1 MECKRKASIR
11 AILLLSLFATFSVLA
26 APVGVLSE
34 VSGKVTILRG
44 EAFYEGTEGVEVE
57 EQDIVETGDNASA
70 QLDMNDGSV
79 LKISGGSQVMLSDY
93 ELDDQ
98 GNVVDAAI
106 DILSGW
112 LRFAVSKLKG
122 NGKYQFN
129 TSVMTVG
136 IRGTEGV
143 IEAASN
149 QGALQLIEGRVN
161 VGGLG
166 EAGQAPEVVNAGQHI
181 SRFQDQGFTRQN
193 GMPVRFGA
201 RLPPRLKARLE
212 RRAHR
217 LVRRGLNPRRIRRVM
232 RRDVRRFLDNHPRM
246 KQRLW
251 RRFQDRW
258 QNDPEFQDMAK
269 MRPRQQPR
277 NTPRAG
283 KAVRKEVIR
292 RKIIQRQIR
301 RRP

>member
-1 MECKRKASIR
+1 MASIR
-11 AILLLSLFATFSVLA
+11 AILFLSLFATFSVLA

-44 EAFYEGTEGVEVE
+44 EAFYEGAEGVEVE

-79 LKISGGSQVMLSDY
+79 LKISSSSQVMLSDY
-93 ELDDQ
+93 KLDDQ

-106 DILSGW
+106 DVLSGW

-122 NGKYQFN
+122 DGKYQFN

-143 IEAASN
+143 IEADTN
-149 QGALQLIEGRVN
+149 EGALQLIEGRVN
-161 VGGLG
+161 VSEFG
-166 EAGQAPEVVNAGQHI
+166 EAGQESEVVNAGQHI
-181 SRFQDQGFTRQN
+181 SRIQGQGFARQN
-193 GMPVRFGA
+193 GVPARFGA
-201 RLPPRLKARLE
+201 RIPQRLEARLE

-217 LVRRGLNPRRIRRVM
+217 LVRRGVSPRQIRRVM
-232 RRDVRRFLDNHPRM
+232 RRDVRRFLHNHPGM

-251 RRFQDRW
+251 RRFQDHW
-258 QNDPEFQDMAK
+258 QNDPEFQDMVK
-269 MRPRQQPR
+269 MRTRQQIKDNSR
-277 NTPRAG
+277 TR
-283 KAVRKEVIR
+283 KAIRKEVIR
-292 RKIIQRQIR
+292 RKIIQHQIR
-301 RRP
+301 HRP

>member
-1 MECKRKASIR
+1 MASIR
-11 AILLLSLFATFSVLA
+11 VILFFSLFTAFNVLA

-44 EAFYEGTEGVEVE
+44 EAFYAGMEGVEVE
-57 EQDIVETGDNASA
+57 EQDIVETGDNASV

-93 ELDDQ
+93 TLDDQ
-98 GNVVDAAI
+98 GNIVDAAI
-106 DILSGW
+106 DVLTGW

-143 IEAASN
+143 IEAASDL
-149 QGALQLIEGRVN
+149 GALQLVEGRVH
-161 VGGLG
+161 VGKFG
-166 EAGQAPEVVNAGQHI
+166 EAGQAPEVVNAGEYI
-181 SRFQDQGFTRQN
+181 SRLQGQGFARQT
-193 GMPVRFGA
+193 GIPARFGA
-201 RLPPRLKARLE
+201 RMPPRLKARLE
-212 RRAHR
+212 RRAHG
-217 LVRRGLNPRRIRRVM
+217 LARRGLNPRQIRRVL
-232 RRDVRRFLDNHPRM
+232 RRDVRRLLDNHPRM
-246 KQRLW
+246 KRRLW

-269 MRPRQQPR
+269 TRLRQQLRDRPG
-277 NTPRAG
+277 AH
-283 KAVRKEVIR
+283 KAIRKEVIR
-292 RKIIQRQIR
+292 RKIIQRQLQ